1 MCGTSRQP
9 LPLFNE
15 QSGCACCSPQ
25 QQKAAVT
32 GDVAPRTLRFQVAG
46 MTCGHCV
53 SAVSAELS
61 KLDGVIRVETA
72 LVPHGRSTVTLSSA
86 GVLDR
91 DAIGMAVANAGYELA
106 GIPSVPDR
114 QGGPS

>member
-1 MCGTSRQP
+1 MCGTSGQP
-9 LPLFNE
+9 LPFNE
-15 QSGCACCSPQ
+15 PSGCTCCSPQ
-25 QQKAAVT
+25 HEKTAVT
-32 GDVAPRTLRFQVAG
+32 GDVAPLTLKIQVAG
-46 MTCGHCV
+46 MTCWHCV

-61 KLDGVIRVETA
+61 KLEGVSRADTA
-72 LVPHGRSTVTLSSA
+72 LVPHRRSTVTLSSA

-91 DAIGMAVANAGYELA
+91 DAIGMAVENAGYELA